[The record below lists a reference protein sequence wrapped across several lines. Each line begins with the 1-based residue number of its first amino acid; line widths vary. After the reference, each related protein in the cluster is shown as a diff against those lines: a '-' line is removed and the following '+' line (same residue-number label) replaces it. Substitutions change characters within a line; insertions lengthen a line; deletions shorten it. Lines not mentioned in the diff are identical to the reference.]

1 MELSELTRLGS
12 KQFGY
17 GRRTVVQATP
27 KRVDFLQQV
36 LGCGWVYL
44 ATEGIFLLAS
54 LTESLKFK

>member
-1 MELSELTRLGS
+1 
-12 KQFGY
+12 
-17 GRRTVVQATP
+17 
-27 KRVDFLQQV
+27 LQQV